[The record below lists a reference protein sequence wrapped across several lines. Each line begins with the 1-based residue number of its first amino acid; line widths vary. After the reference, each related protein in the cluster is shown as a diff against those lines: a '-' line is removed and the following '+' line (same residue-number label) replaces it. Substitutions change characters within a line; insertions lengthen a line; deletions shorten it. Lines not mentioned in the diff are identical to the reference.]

1 MREPT
6 VNPATLHY
14 VYDPLCGWCYA
25 ASPLVRAARD
35 VMPVVAHGGG
45 MMTGPRRQHVSP
57 AWRAH
62 VGPNDRRIAEL
73 TGQVFGPGYRDGLLH
88 DASAVLD
95 SEPPTTAVLAAE
107 RVAGRGLDLL
117 EALYRAYYVD
127 GRRIAD
133 PAVLAGVAA
142 DVGLD
147 RGAFGRAFDG
157 TGRGADAVALRPQPD
172 GARRGRRPRL
182 PHVRRRAG
190 RPDRCRSTTTAT
202 SAIRTA
208 GGPPWA
214 DTAGA
219 VPRPAAPAA
228 AACGLDGCAIG

>member
-1 MREPT
+1 MRNPT
-6 VNPATLHY
+6 APNATLHY

-127 GRRIAD
+127 GRLIAD
-133 PAVLAGVAA
+133 AAVLAGVAA

-147 RGAFGRAFDG
+147 PGAFGRAFEDLAG
-157 TGRGADAVALRPQPD
+157 EPTRSHFARSRAVLAAAGGHGFPTFAIERDAHLVPIDHHRYLGDPD
-172 GARRGRRPRL
+172 GW
-182 PHVRRRAG
+182 RA
-190 RPDRCRSTTTAT
+190 AL
-202 SAIRTA
+202 
-208 GGPPWA
+208 GGHLRA
-214 DTAGA
+214 A
-219 VPRPAAPAA
+219 VPWPAAPAA
-228 AACGLDGCAIG
+228 AACGIDGCAIR

>member
-6 VNPATLHY
+6 INPATLHY

-117 EALYRAYYVD
+117 EALYRAHYVD
-127 GRRIAD
+127 GRRTAD

-147 RGAFGRAFDG
+147 GGAFGRAFDELAG
-157 TGRGADAVALRPQPD
+157 EPTRSHFARSRTLLASVGGHGFPTFAVERDGRIAAIDHHPYLGDPD
-172 GARRGRRPRL
+172 GW
-182 PHVRRRAG
+182 RAALHG
-190 RPDRCRSTTTAT
+190 H
-202 SAIRTA
+202 A
-208 GGPPWA
+208 G
-214 DTAGA
+214 T
-219 VPRPAAPAA
+219 VPRPVAGPAVG
-228 AACGLDGCAIG
+228 CGPDGCAIG